1 MPILP
6 INNLVSNN
14 LQAQKVSSKKTKFH
28 SVSMTGYGALG
39 FGTASVIAAANK
51 KLKSHKYL
59 GYIAGALAFLHTG
72 IILGMRFNRKKED
85 K

>member
-1 MPILP
+1 MAIPA
-6 INNLVSNN
+6 INASNPTNSTKSGKSRLNPVSI
-14 LQAQKVSSKKTKFH
+14 
-28 SVSMTGYGALG
+28 TGYGSLG
-39 FGTASVIAAANK
+39 FGTASVVAAANK

-72 IILGMRFNRKKED
+72 IIEGMRLSKKRAE

>member
-1 MPILP
+1 MPIAP
-6 INNLVSNN
+6 INNAVSNN
-14 LQAQKVSSKKTKFH
+14 LQNQNKFQKPKFNPVSI
-28 SVSMTGYGALG
+28 TGYGALG

-72 IILGMRFNRKKED
+72 IIEGMRFNRRKGEK
-85 K
+85 